1 MNTSP
6 GFVFFFLL
14 TTFTTVTAILA
25 SDTTSGASFAATS
38 TLDASPNA
46 TPTPTPEVAE
56 RCRDQRVSSIRA
68 VRMIL
73 IIAVVSALHM
83 PGSLVCQKRSRFYR
97 LAPEIGLLDL
107 IPTLIALAQ
116 SAIIHKRSPREAFTA
131 VLICRHYTSKE
142 DPWWEKP
149 EYRDNEGATPTGT
162 SGGGQSLQEVLDHL
176 QTFGPAR
183 ILYVALAVTAVVE
196 AFTTKTSLDLTL
208 LVILYAIP
216 LFAFELISLA
226 ALRLNPPRSILERSQ
241 EIISYARLID
251 EIQQSIPAVDQGLV
265 RQRFYRAIYAVIFVV
280 LGIPAALSLFY
291 PFSVPG
297 FIFLTFS
304 EWHSA
309 NGKWYIS
316 WLTWIG
322 WLVCLVAVILSLW
335 IVAWLP
341 AWIMAR
347 PFPGLCTRYC
357 EKRDHLVASLLD
369 LVFSDR
375 PSHVF
380 LADLYTVLKII
391 VMVRRF
397 AL

>member
-1 MNTSP
+1 
-6 GFVFFFLL
+6 
-14 TTFTTVTAILA
+14 
-25 SDTTSGASFAATS
+25 
-38 TLDASPNA
+38 
-46 TPTPTPEVAE
+46 
-56 RCRDQRVSSIRA
+56 
-68 VRMIL
+68 MIL

-183 ILYVALAVTAVVE
+183 VLYVALAVTAVVE

-216 LFAFELISLA
+216 LFALELISLA

-265 RQRFYRAIYAVIFVV
+265 RQRFYRAIYVVIFVV